1 MYMYYPINSFMSIN
15 QFNDKFILK
24 FGQYKNVSK
33 KFRKKNNHKLKSQ
46 MKTFEKDLMVKK
58 IKDV

>member
-1 MYMYYPINSFMSIN
+1 MYYPINSFMSIN

-33 KFRKKNNHKLKSQ
+33 NFRKKINQKLKSQ